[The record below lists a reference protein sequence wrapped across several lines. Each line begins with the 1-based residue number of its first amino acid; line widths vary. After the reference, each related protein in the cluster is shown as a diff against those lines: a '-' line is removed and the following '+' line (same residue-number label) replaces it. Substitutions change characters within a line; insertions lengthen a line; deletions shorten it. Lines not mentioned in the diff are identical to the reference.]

1 MLKRI
6 FAIAVIVILVGL
18 YVATFIM
25 GITGSQYIAGML
37 FLCVAVPV
45 LFWAISLV
53 TKLLRMKGVEIQ
65 QECEFSEENTEE
77 KDIVR

>member
-6 FAIAVIVILVGL
+6 FSIILIVILVGL
-18 YVATFIM
+18 YVAAFIA
-25 GITGSQYIAGML
+25 GVTGSPYFTGML

-53 TKLLRMKGVEIQ
+53 TRLLRMKGAELQ
-65 QECEFSEENTEE
+65 QEQESAEENTTENNH
-77 KDIVR
+77 